1 MKCAGGGGGVHGQ
14 MMDSV
19 SPWVGREKV
28 GCMCVCVSGQAVSLR
43 LVQIDYWNMYH
54 KMTSHPINAR

>member
-28 GCMCVCVSGQAVSLR
+28 GCMCVCVCRVKQ
-43 LVQIDYWNMYH
+43 LV
-54 KMTSHPINAR
+54 